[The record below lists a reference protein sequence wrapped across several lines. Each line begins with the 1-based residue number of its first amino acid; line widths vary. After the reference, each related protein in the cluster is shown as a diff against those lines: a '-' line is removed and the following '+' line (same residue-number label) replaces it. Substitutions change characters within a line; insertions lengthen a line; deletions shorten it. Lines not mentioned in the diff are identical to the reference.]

1 MVMPLY
7 DDNPFRLSV
16 RPVVTW
22 GLIVA
27 NIVAYV
33 LEVGTGT
40 GDAQDVANVFGLLP
54 SALTGDDEIPGALP
68 PILTFVTYMF
78 VHGDLGHLF
87 GNMIF
92 LWVFGDDIEEALGRA
107 RFLAFYLLCGI
118 AGAAVFVWSDPH
130 AQVTLIGASG
140 AISGIVIAYVMLRPC
155 AKVTFLVS
163 VIPLRVRA
171 YWVVGAFILL
181 QLISLGASSK
191 SEVAYW
197 CHLGGMMAGVILFL
211 VMRPPGV
218 ALFQCMQSAPVGAA
232 KGNGSTPGPWSTP
245 PESR

>member
-7 DDNPFRLSV
+7 DDNPFRLPV

-27 NIVAYV
+27 NIVVYL
-33 LEVGTGT
+33 LEIGTGT
-40 GDAQDVANVFGLLP
+40 GDTQDVANIYGLLP
-54 SALTGDDEIPGALP
+54 SALTGDDEVAGALP

-107 RFLAFYLLCGI
+107 RFLVFYLLCGVV
-118 AGAAVFVWSDPH
+118 GAAVFVWSAPH

-155 AKVTFLVS
+155 AKVTFLVG

-171 YWVVGAFILL
+171 YWVIGAFMLL
-181 QLISLGASSK
+181 QFISLESSSK

-197 CHLGGMMAGVILFL
+197 AHIGGMAAGAFLFL

-218 ALFQCMQSAPVGAA
+218 LLFQCMQPPPTAPAYTARPDGWQ
-232 KGNGSTPGPWSTP
+232 GPWS
-245 PESR
+245 R